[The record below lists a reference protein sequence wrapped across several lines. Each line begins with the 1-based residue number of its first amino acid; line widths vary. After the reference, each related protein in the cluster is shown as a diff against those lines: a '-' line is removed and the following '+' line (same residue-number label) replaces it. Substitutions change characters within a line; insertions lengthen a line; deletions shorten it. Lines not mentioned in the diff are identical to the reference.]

1 MGVAVGTNEITC
13 SFIGLTKILQFFS
26 ISIIILP
33 NVNIKEDL
41 HSMSVKVRN
50 NACWNKESF

>member
-1 MGVAVGTNEITC
+1 MGVAIGTNEIIC
-13 SFIGLTKILQFFS
+13 SLIGLTKILQFFS
-26 ISIIILP
+26 ISVIILP

-50 NACWNKESF
+50 NACWNKETF